1 MSINKERYFDRNGE
15 VKPEAIVTNTWLKYI
30 ISVESPY
37 WNAERIEK
45 MEDKQKNSVL
55 EYVIRTL
62 DILDSISGI
71 DDRDYNIIRTVL
83 CWSEVAKAGTF
94 EDRKRWIERNYP
106 LDIHNEASAMIYA
119 DHYVIRNFKI
129 DPIYLFIKTHGLA
142 GQYIRGEASLNNLK
156 ELSILATIEDM
167 NITRFTNIF
176 ENLNRCIIE
185 AVDLKIWE
193 NIKFEIHEIA
203 MAVYLSFDRCI
214 LPKLD
219 AESRLKALLP
229 NNGIPLK
236 NDILFFKRE
245 IFSKYDLWYFQS
257 ALEPFGFSNA
267 TQICKRVVEVL
278 QNDNDIKHLNFKLLA
293 DEIYY
298 NYEGKK
304 HINVYKQRIIERYIE
319 NPKEYGQHVK
329 FIFEKKRISLLIGIE
344 FTPVCKKL
352 IDFCIEAERSGLFTY
367 EKSITLLYDTF
378 SFRRDKFD
386 RLNNEMKYLNTMNTV
401 KNSTKLTILDY
412 IVGNKILDVGSGGGI
427 LLDQIEKRYP
437 KKEIIGTDISQNVIE
452 LLNKK
457 KRDENHNWTPIKH
470 NFVDSVF
477 STKVDTII
485 FSSIIH
491 EIYSYSDIGNG
502 KFDKKTI
509 KQALS
514 NAVKSLKDGGRIIIR
529 DGIVTASNERM
540 RINFKTEEG
549 FVCFQEF
556 LNDFKGMDF
565 LPYNMKCSE
574 LNYNKLSVI
583 TDINYGREFLY
594 TYTWGKE
601 SYPHEVQECFGYY
614 TLDDFYDVF
623 EELGMQVIV
632 AKSFL
637 EEGYKTHLDSLVE
650 IFNETI
656 GNNVPMQFPD
666 SNCII
671 VAEKQK

>member
-1 MSINKERYFDRNGE
+1 
-15 VKPEAIVTNTWLKYI
+15 
-30 ISVESPY
+30 
-37 WNAERIEK
+37 
-45 MEDKQKNSVL
+45 
-55 EYVIRTL
+55 
-62 DILDSISGI
+62 
-71 DDRDYNIIRTVL
+71 
-83 CWSEVAKAGTF
+83 
-94 EDRKRWIERNYP
+94 
-106 LDIHNEASAMIYA
+106 
-119 DHYVIRNFKI
+119 
-129 DPIYLFIKTHGLA
+129 
-142 GQYIRGEASLNNLK
+142 
-156 ELSILATIEDM
+156 
-167 NITRFTNIF
+167 
-176 ENLNRCIIE
+176 
-185 AVDLKIWE
+185 
-193 NIKFEIHEIA
+193 
-203 MAVYLSFDRCI
+203 
-214 LPKLD
+214 
-219 AESRLKALLP
+219 
-229 NNGIPLK
+229 
-236 NDILFFKRE
+236 
-245 IFSKYDLWYFQS
+245 
-257 ALEPFGFSNA
+257 
-267 TQICKRVVEVL
+267 
-278 QNDNDIKHLNFKLLA
+278 
-293 DEIYY
+293 
-298 NYEGKK
+298 
-304 HINVYKQRIIERYIE
+304 
-319 NPKEYGQHVK
+319 
-329 FIFEKKRISLLIGIE
+329 
-344 FTPVCKKL
+344 
-352 IDFCIEAERSGLFTY
+352 
-367 EKSITLLYDTF
+367 
-378 SFRRDKFD
+378 
-386 RLNNEMKYLNTMNTV
+386 MNTV
-401 KNSTKLTILDY
+401 RNSTKLTILDY
-412 IVGNKILDVGSGGGI
+412 IVGNKIVDVGSGGGI
-427 LLDQIEKRYP
+427 LLDEIEKRYP

-457 KRDENHNWTPIKH
+457 KMDENHNWTPIKH

-540 RINFKTEEG
+540 RINFKTEDG

-565 LPYNMKCSE
+565 LPYNIKCSE

-637 EEGYKTHLDSLVE
+637 EEGYKTHLDPLVE